1 MRGWRH
7 PRRVGFALL
16 MRREIG
22 AGVLLERDEQLRQ
35 VGAGI
40 DAASCGSG
48 RVVVVSGP
56 AGVGKT
62 SLLRAAAEQA
72 RHRGLEVL
80 GARGE
85 ELERD
90 LAHGVTRQ
98 LLDRV
103 VRELDD
109 GERASLV
116 DGAAALAAPVLG
128 LSAVPAPPS
137 ADPEFAAR
145 HGLTWLL
152 AGLAERRPIVLALD
166 DAQWA
171 DAPALRWLAYL
182 AQRLAQLAV
191 MILLARRPGEAGSDG
206 GALDAI
212 CRDAQE
218 IELGPLSRAA
228 VAELVHARTGL
239 TPDENLIDSCLAASG
254 GNPFLLDATLTALDE
269 EGTPSLRRPLSGAR
283 RVAPVILRRLAR
295 LPVDATALA
304 RAVAVLGDGAQLA
317 AAAQLAELS
326 LERAAGAADALVV
339 ADLFAPGEQL
349 GFAHGLVRDAVAGD
363 IGQHALRAAH
373 GRAARVLRELGAPV
387 QRIASH
393 LLLAPAAC
401 DPLTTSDLRE
411 AARRS
416 LAQGAPTTAVTLLR
430 RALDEPPPRAQLGR
444 VLLELGMAELVG
456 GAPSG
461 SDRLAEAIEMLDD
474 PLAKAAAAE
483 AQTLALIGQNRVD
496 DAALTIERVRPA
508 VATHDAQLLTL
519 DALQLALSMAYISRD
534 GERHRAVARLRH
546 ALPSAQPGAAQT
558 RGATVLMAAVDAIE
572 GTPSSVVHATVD
584 QAWAGGALL
593 DAVGPGHLFCV
604 YSGVAL
610 CVARQLRALESI
622 TTQVADRASAHGS
635 VLGACHAWMWRAIA
649 RESMGRLADAE
660 ADADLTLQMTAPASL
675 YLAEDAVQALRARIC
690 IERGDLAGARVRLAR
705 LDADTD
711 VFTSRVA
718 YLITT
723 AKLARAEGAC
733 AAEREAL
740 RDIQALAGDGEF
752 GTWHLGCWPAAL
764 AIALGP
770 CDEARELAAETLRG
784 ARSRGLA
791 AEIGIALRAEAL
803 VQGARPDIER
813 LRAAV
818 AQLERSDM
826 ALEHA
831 RTLVE
836 LGAALRRSGHRSD
849 SRQPLALGLELAQR
863 CAATALAERALTELQ
878 ATGARPRR
886 LMVTGRDALTPSE
899 RRIAMLAAEGR
910 SNRDIAQTLFVTTK
924 TVETHLS
931 HIYRKLDITRR
942 AQLSS
947 ALTGM

>member
-1 MRGWRH
+1 
-7 PRRVGFALL
+7 
-16 MRREIG
+16 MRREIV

-48 RVVVVSGP
+48 CVLVVAGP

-62 SLLRAAAEQA
+62 TLLQAAAEQA
-72 RHRGLEVL
+72 RQRGREVL
-80 GARGE
+80 SARGE

-103 VRELDD
+103 VRGLDD
-109 GERASLV
+109 GEREALFE
-116 DGAAALAAPVLG
+116 GAAALAAPVLG
-128 LSAVPAPPS
+128 LPAVSAPPS

-152 AGLAERRPIVLALD
+152 AGLAERRPIVLVLD

-182 AQRLAQLAV
+182 AQRLDPLAV
-191 MILLARRPGEAGSDG
+191 VILLARRPGEAGSDG

-212 CRDAQE
+212 CRDAQV

-228 VAELVHARTGL
+228 VAELVQTRIGL
-239 TPDENLIDSCLAASG
+239 NPEEDLIDSCLAASG

-269 EGTPSLRRPLSGAR
+269 EGPLSLRRPLAGAR

-295 LPVDATALA
+295 LPADATALA

-317 AAAQLAELS
+317 AAAQLAGLS

-349 GFAHGLVRDAVAGD
+349 SFTHGLVRDAVAGE
-363 IGQHALRAAH
+363 IGQHRLRAAH

-393 LLLAPAAC
+393 LLLAPPAC
-401 DPLTTSDLRE
+401 DPLATSDLRE

-456 GAPSG
+456 GTPSG
-461 SDRLAEAIEMLDD
+461 SDRLAEAIETLDD

-496 DAALTIERVRPA
+496 DAALTIERVRSA

-534 GERHRAVARLRH
+534 GERPRAVARLRD
-546 ALPSAQPGAAQT
+546 ALPCAQVGAAET
-558 RGATVLMAAVDAIE
+558 RGATVLIAAVDAVE
-572 GTPSSVVHATVD
+572 GTDSSLVHATVD
-584 QAWAGGALL
+584 QAWGVSALL
-593 DAVGPGHLFCV
+593 DAVGPGHIFCV
-604 YSGVAL
+604 YSAVAL

-622 TTQVADRASAHGS
+622 ATQVADRASAHGS
-635 VLGACHAWMWRAIA
+635 VIGACNAWMWRAIA

-675 YLAEDAVQALRARIC
+675 YLPADAMQALHARIC
-690 IERGDLAGARVRLAR
+690 IERGDLAGARARLAR
-705 LDADTD
+705 IDADTD
-711 VFTSRVA
+711 IFTSRVA
-718 YLITT
+718 YLITA

-733 AAEREAL
+733 AAERQAL
-740 RDIQALAGDGEF
+740 RDIQALAGDGEY

-764 AIALGP
+764 AIALGR
-770 CDEARELAAETLRG
+770 CDEARELAAQTLRA
-784 ARSRGLA
+784 ARSRGVP
-791 AEIGIALRAEAL
+791 AEIGIALRAQAL
-803 VQGARPDIER
+803 VQDTGPDIER

-818 AQLERSDM
+818 AQLEHSDM

-849 SRQPLALGLELAQR
+849 ARQPLALGLERAQH
-863 CAATALAERALTELQ
+863 CAATALAYRALTELQ

-910 SNRDIAQTLFVTTK
+910 SNREIAQTLFVTTK

-942 AQLSS
+942 TQLPG
-947 ALTGM
+947 ALT